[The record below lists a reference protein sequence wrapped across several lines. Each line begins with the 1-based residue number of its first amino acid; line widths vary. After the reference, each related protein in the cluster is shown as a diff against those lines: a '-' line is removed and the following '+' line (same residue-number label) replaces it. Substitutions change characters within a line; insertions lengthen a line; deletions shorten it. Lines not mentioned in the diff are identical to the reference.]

1 MTEVE
6 ERWFEGLM
14 NVVTFRL
21 KKCCTPKYNLSWKG
35 KKIWSSSRVVFL
47 ADSLVSD
54 RVESAVVEKN

>member
-1 MTEVE
+1 MIRRPDECCH
-6 ERWFEGLM
+6 FS
-14 NVVTFRL
+14 L
-21 KKCCTPKYNLSWKG
+21 KKVLYTKVQFVLKR